1 MNDFILQTEEL
12 AIGYN
17 RNNVVKV
24 QCNLSLQMMEHTV
37 TALIGP
43 NGIGK
48 STLLRTLCGLQQPL
62 SGKISLKGEYIE
74 DLSVNKRAKLI
85 SVVMTG
91 NEANNLSVKEIV
103 SIGRQ
108 PYTNW
113 LGNLREEDK
122 DMIENALSIVNIK
135 HLENR
140 KLQELSD
147 GEKQRV
153 WIAKAL
159 AQDTPIILL
168 DEPTSHLDYANRRE
182 VFSLLKNLSRTGKT
196 ILISTHEIDLALQ
209 FADQIWVME
218 KGVTANTPAEIEK
231 EGILERLWGYT
242 KNPR

>member
-17 RNNVVKV
+17 KDNVVNV
-24 QCNLSLQMMEHTV
+24 QSNLSLRMMEQTV

-48 STLLRTLCGLQQPL
+48 STLLRTLCGLQKPL
-62 SGKISLKGEYIE
+62 SGKISIKGEYIE

-113 LGNLREEDK
+113 LGNLREIDK
-122 DMIENALSIVNIK
+122 AMIEKALSIVNIK
-135 HLENR
+135 YLEDR

-182 VFSLLKNLSRTGKT
+182 VFSLLKKLSRTGKT

-218 KGVTANTPAEIEK
+218 KGVTANAPAEIEK